1 MVQESIAT
9 AQRKL
14 SNEVIQSS
22 KNCLHHISEE
32 ELLARRVYFDVV
44 QRVELSSKEIIEEN
58 SRVMGGFWVHGGD
71 RRR

>member
-9 AQRKL
+9 AQIKL

-22 KNCLHHISEE
+22 NNYLHHISEE

-44 QRVELSSKEIIEEN
+44 QRVELTSKEIIEEN
-58 SRVMGGFWVHGGD
+58 SRVVGGFRVHSGD